1 MYSET
6 NRRNAQLRLPRLLAC
21 LLLMLAVLLNFGATP
36 PAFAG
41 DKSQATG
48 VTNDA
53 PETNCTLS
61 FSDVQPTDYFYEA
74 VRSLFC
80 MGAIGGYPDGTFRPN
95 AVSTRGQLS
104 KIIVISKGWSLIS
117 PSAPSFPDVQR
128 DNSFYTYVE
137 TARAHNIIAGY
148 SDGTFRP
155 NANVTRGQLA
165 KVVVLTEGWPL
176 SNPGQA
182 TFNDVATNSPFFA
195 YVETAVARGVISG
208 YNDGSFRPSS
218 TATRGQISKMIYLA
232 SSSTVLSAQERQ
244 TVDLINQRRAGMG
257 LSQLQVNMS
266 LTQAARRHS
275 ADIGPA
281 RLCQHNGTD
290 GSSPWDRIAQAGYA
304 GFAMGEVVGC
314 NFASAQGVVDG
325 WWNSPGHYGI
335 LVDPTAVNIGCG
347 WWIGPDGY
355 GWQTCDTGR

>member
-1 MYSET
+1 MYGKSKRLNT
-6 NRRNAQLRLPRLLAC
+6 QLRFPRLLAC
-21 LLLMLAVLLNFGATP
+21 LILVLAVLLNFGITRQAS
-36 PAFAG
+36 AEG
-41 DKSQATG
+41 KSQATG
-48 VTNDA
+48 LTNNA
-53 PETNCTLS
+53 PDVNCTMA
-61 FSDVQPTDYFYEA
+61 FSDVRPTDYFYES
-74 VRSLFC
+74 VRALFC
-80 MGAIGGYPDGTFRPN
+80 MGAIGGYSDGTFRPN
-95 AVSTRGQLS
+95 TVSTRGQLS
-104 KIIVISKGWSLIS
+104 KIIAISKGWALLDP
-117 PSAPSFPDVQR
+117 PSPSFPDVQR
-128 DNSFYTYVE
+128 DNTFYTYVE
-137 TARAHNIIAGY
+137 TARAHGIISGY

-155 NANVTRGQLA
+155 NANVTRGQIA

-176 SNPGQA
+176 LYPGRA
-182 TFNDVATNSPFFA
+182 TFNDVATNSPFFT
-195 YVETAVARGVISG
+195 YVETAVAHGVISG
-208 YNDGSFRPSS
+208 YADGSFRAG
-218 TATRGQISKMIYLA
+218 TNATRGQISKMIYLA
-232 SSSTVLSAQERQ
+232 SSSTVLTAEERQ

-257 LSQLQVNMS
+257 LGQLQVNMS

-275 ADIGPA
+275 SDIGPA
-281 RLCQHNGTD
+281 RLCQHEGTD